1 MKATRRPFTSV
12 PRASRGPSCML
23 LKQGITGLRMSR
35 AIQELDPR
43 AGHIVP
49 GPGLPP
55 ERSKNER
62 A

>member
-1 MKATRRPFTSV
+1 
-12 PRASRGPSCML
+12 ML
-23 LKQGITGLRMSR
+23 LKQGKTGLRMSR

-49 GPGLPP
+49 GPGLLPA
-55 ERSKNER
+55 RSKSAR